1 MKKVVLFFFLF
12 FGFMSSGQTYTF
24 TTYAS
29 YKMPKGISSY
39 DTNYMYNINND
50 FYHITFIRGT
60 YHFEAK
66 LYDEKSKTIHI
77 FDVKENEDKIVSEF
91 EYKHSRKMNF
101 DFSDCFFDYEET
113 KYQDSLTKINLIFYR
128 SKRKKKISYSR
139 ELVGEKSNYN
149 HFLFFR
155 KRHLHDYGYAKNLL
169 FKDDIIVTNY
179 GNDEFAI
186 TLNELKE
193 INITIT
199 IDKIIFD

>member
-1 MKKVVLFFFLF
+1 MNKVVLFFLLF
-12 FGFMSSGQTYTF
+12 FGFTSIGQTYTF
-24 TTYAS
+24 TTYGS
-29 YKMPKGISSY
+29 YKVPYGASSY
-39 DTNYMYNINND
+39 DTNYMYNVKDD
-50 FYHITFIRGT
+50 FYYITLIRGT
-60 YHFEAK
+60 NHFEAR
-66 LYDEKSKTIHI
+66 LHDEKSKIIHI

-91 EYKHSRKMNF
+91 EYKHSRKMNY

-113 KYQDSLTKINLIFYR
+113 KYQDSLTKINLTFYQ